1 MAPNNIALN
10 EKSVHSLMRLFRR
23 FSTRIYTKEIKALE
37 ETLTNKSH
45 QLLHLTKE
53 LALYSEAEMLGFL
66 TEEINTKAT
75 ELEKLASEL
84 KDKFLIFVV
93 GMGKY
98 GKSTLVNALAGSKV
112 AEVDILPKTWKIDIY
127 EENEANEAEIR
138 YSIGQTQIV
147 SLDKAKQII
156 LEEED
161 KRRETEMLVA
171 NELQKMLPY
180 IDNLQEKEE
189 LKKALAKKH
198 LYISNI
204 SEVKWPCKKSPFLNN
219 FRLVDTPGLY
229 QDTPGLE
236 NKEDIRQFYHKAHGV
251 LWLLDAT
258 KITSERS
265 KQMVEE
271 LNEALKK
278 VSSETQNIIGV
289 LNRVDLIESEGEGAV
304 SKVLVEAERLFQG
317 TFRSLI
323 PISAKLA
330 EKGVLEKDSHLI
342 EKSGLTTLINE
353 IDDLFLA
360 KASACK
366 YQSALDGFKIIHAS
380 LLPTVKVYLE
390 RLKKDY
396 HYYKELK
403 EQTDQGLYEL
413 QRSFSE
419 ELRVILTNYQKD
431 IKANIGKNAEV
442 LLNPNYKAKVKEKYL
457 REAIFR
463 ESYFATQI
471 NSFQL
476 RMIEALE
483 STSRLLIKKSV
494 FREFENLSLKSVL
507 LVYKQL
513 QPEDKL
519 SISAL
524 TSDEE
529 FGLAS
534 VLTFAASGLLLG
546 PLGLVITGITGL
558 TGLLRQAYVNFYQLP
573 KIRGELEKYLD
584 LVVKKAEEEL
594 TASLKDGLE
603 KTAKQINRIR
613 SETYSYLHGPFE
625 KTAEVISVL
634 EKLIELLNEDLEIEV
649 DIKNT
654 ILGGERG
661 WSLSGR
667 KNLTT

>member
-1 MAPNNIALN
+1 MASENIDLN
-10 EKSVHSLMRLFRR
+10 EKSVHSILRLFRR
-23 FSTRIYTKEIKALE
+23 FSTRVYTKEIKALE
-37 ETLTNKSH
+37 KTLANKSCQLLQLTN
-45 QLLHLTKE
+45 E
-53 LALYSEAEMLGFL
+53 LAIYSEAEMLGFL
-66 TEEINTKAT
+66 VAEIKTKAT
-75 ELEKLASEL
+75 ELEKLALEL

-138 YSIGQTQIV
+138 YLNGQRQVV
-147 SLDKAKQII
+147 SLEKAKQII
-156 LEEED
+156 KEEED

-171 NELQKMLPY
+171 SELQKMLPY
-180 IDNLQEKEE
+180 LDNLKEKEE
-189 LKKALAKKH
+189 LKKALAKKL
-198 LYISNI
+198 LYISPI
-204 SEVKWPCKKSPFLNN
+204 SEVKWPCKKSPFLNY

-258 KITSERS
+258 KITSQRS

-289 LNRVDLIESEGEGAV
+289 LNRIDLIENEGEDAV
-304 SKVLVEAERLFQG
+304 SKVLAEAERLFQG
-317 TFRSLI
+317 TFRALV
-323 PISAKLA
+323 PLSAKLA
-330 EKGVLEKDSHLI
+330 EKGVLENDSNLI
-342 EKSGLTTLINE
+342 KKSGLATLYNE

-360 KASACK
+360 QASACK
-366 YQSALDGFKIIHAS
+366 YQSAVDGFKLIQAS
-380 LLPTVKVYLE
+380 LLPTVKIYLE

-403 EQTDQGLYEL
+403 DQTDRALFEL
-413 QRSFSE
+413 QSRFSE
-419 ELRVILTNYQKD
+419 ELRVILINYKKD
-431 IKANIGKNAEV
+431 VKANIGKNAEI
-442 LLNPNYKAKVKEKYL
+442 LLNPNYKAKVKETYL
-457 REAIFR
+457 REVIFR
-463 ESYFATQI
+463 ENYFAAQL

-476 RMIEALE
+476 RMIETLE
-483 STSRLLIKKSV
+483 FTNRLLIKKSV

-513 QPEDKL
+513 QSEDKL

-534 VLTFAASGLLLG
+534 VLTFAASGFLLG

-558 TGLLRQAYVNFYQLP
+558 TGLLRQAYVNLYQLP
-573 KIRGELEKYLD
+573 KIRSELEKYLD

-594 TASLKDGLE
+594 TASLEDGLE

-613 SETYSYLHGPFE
+613 SETYSFLHGPFE

-634 EKLIELLNEDLEIEV
+634 EKLIELLTEDLEV
-649 DIKNT
+649 DVDLKNT
-654 ILGGERG
+654 ILGGERD
-661 WSLSGR
+661 W
-667 KNLTT
+667 N

>member
-1 MAPNNIALN
+1 MASENIDLN
-10 EKSVHSLMRLFRR
+10 EKSVHSILRLFRR
-23 FSTRIYTKEIKALE
+23 FSTRVYTKEIKALE
-37 ETLTNKSH
+37 KTLANKSCQLLQLTN
-45 QLLHLTKE
+45 E
-53 LALYSEAEMLGFL
+53 LAIYSEAEMLGFL
-66 TEEINTKAT
+66 VAEIKTKAT
-75 ELEKLASEL
+75 ELEKLALEL

-138 YSIGQTQIV
+138 YLNGQRQVV
-147 SLDKAKQII
+147 SLEKAKQII
-156 LEEED
+156 KEEED

-171 NELQKMLPY
+171 SELQKMLPY
-180 IDNLQEKEE
+180 LDNLKEKEE
-189 LKKALAKKH
+189 LKKALAKKL
-198 LYISNI
+198 LYISTI
-204 SEVKWPCKKSPFLNN
+204 SEVKWPCKKSPFLNY

-258 KITSERS
+258 KITSQRS

-289 LNRVDLIESEGEGAV
+289 LNRIDLIENEGEDAV
-304 SKVLVEAERLFQG
+304 SKVLAEAERLFQG
-317 TFRSLI
+317 TFRALV
-323 PISAKLA
+323 PLSAKLA
-330 EKGVLEKDSHLI
+330 EKGVLENDSNLI
-342 EKSGLTTLINE
+342 KKSGLATLYNE

-360 KASACK
+360 QASACK
-366 YQSALDGFKIIHAS
+366 YQSAVDGFKLIQAS
-380 LLPTVKVYLE
+380 LLPTVKIYLE

-403 EQTDQGLYEL
+403 DQTDRALFEL
-413 QRSFSE
+413 QSRFSE
-419 ELRVILTNYQKD
+419 ELRVILINYKKD
-431 IKANIGKNAEV
+431 VKANIGKNAEI
-442 LLNPNYKAKVKEKYL
+442 LLNPNYKAEVKETYL
-457 REAIFR
+457 REVIFR
-463 ESYFATQI
+463 ENYFAAQL

-476 RMIEALE
+476 RMIETLE
-483 STSRLLIKKSV
+483 FTNRLLIKKSV

-513 QPEDKL
+513 QSEDKL

-534 VLTFAASGLLLG
+534 VLTFAASGFLLG

-558 TGLLRQAYVNFYQLP
+558 TGLLRQAYVNLYQLP
-573 KIRGELEKYLD
+573 KIRSELEKYLD

-594 TASLKDGLE
+594 TASLEDGLE

-613 SETYSYLHGPFE
+613 SETYSFLHGPFE

-634 EKLIELLNEDLEIEV
+634 EKLIELLTEDLEV
-649 DIKNT
+649 DVDLKNT
-654 ILGGERG
+654 ILGGERD
-661 WSLSGR
+661 W
-667 KNLTT
+667 N

>member
-1 MAPNNIALN
+1 MASEKIDLN
-10 EKSVHSLMRLFRR
+10 EKLVHSILRLFRR
-23 FSTRIYTKEIKALE
+23 FSTRVYTKEIKALE
-37 ETLTNKSH
+37 KTLANKSCQLLQLTN
-45 QLLHLTKE
+45 E
-53 LALYSEAEMLGFL
+53 LAIYSEAEMLGFL
-66 TEEINTKAT
+66 VAEIKTKAT
-75 ELEKLASEL
+75 ELEKLALEL

-138 YSIGQTQIV
+138 YLNGQRQVV
-147 SLDKAKQII
+147 SLEKAKQII
-156 LEEED
+156 KEEED

-171 NELQKMLPY
+171 SELQKMLPY
-180 IDNLQEKEE
+180 LDNLKEKEE
-189 LKKALAKKH
+189 LKKALAKKL
-198 LYISNI
+198 LYISPI
-204 SEVKWPCKKSPFLNN
+204 SEVKWPCKKSPFLNY

-258 KITSERS
+258 KITSQRS

-289 LNRVDLIESEGEGAV
+289 LNRIDLIENEGEDAV
-304 SKVLVEAERLFQG
+304 SKVLAEAERLFQG
-317 TFRSLI
+317 TFRALV
-323 PISAKLA
+323 PLSAKLA
-330 EKGVLEKDSHLI
+330 EKGVLENDSNLI
-342 EKSGLTTLINE
+342 KKSGLATLYNE

-360 KASACK
+360 QASACK
-366 YQSALDGFKIIHAS
+366 YQSAVDGFKLIQAS
-380 LLPTVKVYLE
+380 LLPTVKIYLE

-403 EQTDQGLYEL
+403 DQTDRALFEL
-413 QRSFSE
+413 QSRFSE
-419 ELRVILTNYQKD
+419 ELRVILINYKKD
-431 IKANIGKNAEV
+431 VKANIGKNAEI
-442 LLNPNYKAKVKEKYL
+442 LLNPNYKAKVKETYL
-457 REAIFR
+457 REVIFR
-463 ESYFATQI
+463 ENYFAAQL

-476 RMIEALE
+476 RMIETLE
-483 STSRLLIKKSV
+483 FTNRLLIKKSV

-513 QPEDKL
+513 QSEDKL

-534 VLTFAASGLLLG
+534 VLTFAASGFLLG

-558 TGLLRQAYVNFYQLP
+558 TGLLRQAYVNLYQLP
-573 KIRGELEKYLD
+573 KIRSELEKYLD

-594 TASLKDGLE
+594 TASLEDGLE

-613 SETYSYLHGPFE
+613 SETYSFLHGPFE

-634 EKLIELLNEDLEIEV
+634 EKLIELLTEDLEV
-649 DIKNT
+649 DVDLKNT
-654 ILGGERG
+654 ILGGERD
-661 WSLSGR
+661 W
-667 KNLTT
+667 N